1 MGRIFLG
8 MFMALCISCTAP
20 KERKE
25 SDLFTMHCSSCHTA
39 PEINDLP
46 REIWAA
52 EILPDMAARMGI
64 RTGGYNP
71 YKGLSFGEMDAVIKT
86 GIFPEKPG
94 MSIED
99 WELLKGYILAMAP
112 DTLAGAPARRTIR
125 EMQMFSTKA
134 VSLDSNGRS
143 TITFLDFNPER
154 KKLNAGDIS
163 GNLLEYDIQEKKM
176 ASMGRFGSAVVAY
189 SKVNDTSYVT
199 AIGNLRPSEIPGGR
213 IFYGP
218 DNRAAPFPEV
228 FHRPVHTLVHDL
240 NNNGRMELV
249 VSEFGDLTGRLSLM
263 VRGADDNYK
272 KQLLYNL
279 PGTIRVIAEDM
290 NSDGKDDL
298 VVLTAQGDEG
308 ITILYQGEDL
318 EFEASRVIRFS
329 PVYGS
334 SWFELFDYDDDGDKD
349 IVTVHGDN
357 ADKSFVVK
365 PYHGLRIHINQGN
378 NIFEESFFFPFNGAT
393 RVVARDFDQDG
404 DVDFGLLSTF
414 PDYQYKKGAS
424 FVYLENRDSR
434 KFEFIPYSS
443 AELNNGRWLLMDTG
457 DMDDDGDEDI
467 VLSAFSLSFTPVPPH
482 LEKLWKEKDVDI
494 MILENNLNPVENE
507 K

>member
-8 MFMALCISCTAP
+8 LFVGLCISCTAP
-20 KERKE
+20 KDQKE
-25 SDLFTMHCSSCHTA
+25 SGLFTMHCSGCHKA

-46 REIWAA
+46 REIWASR
-52 EILPDMAARMGI
+52 ILPDMAARMGI
-64 RTGGYNP
+64 RTGGFDP
-71 YKGLSFGEMDAVIKT
+71 YQGLSFSEMDAVIKT
-86 GIFPEKPG
+86 GIFPEKPAI
-94 MSIED
+94 SKED
-99 WELLKGYILAMAP
+99 WELLKGYILAIAP
-112 DTLAGAPARRTIR
+112 DSLSAAAARGPTG
-125 EMQMFSTKA
+125 EMQMFSTRP

-143 TITFLDFNPER
+143 TITYLNFNPER
-154 KKLNAGDIS
+154 KKLNAGDFS
-163 GNLLEYDIQEKKM
+163 GNLLEYNIQDKKM
-176 ASMGRFGSAVVAY
+176 GSMGRFGSAVVAY
-189 SKVNDTSYVT
+189 SIVNDTSYVT
-199 AIGNLRPSEIPGGR
+199 TIGNLRPSEIPGGR
-213 IFYGP
+213 IFTGP
-218 DNRAAPFPEV
+218 GNRAVPLPET
-228 FHRPVHTLVHDL
+228 FHRPVHTLVNDL

-249 VSEFGDLTGRLSLM
+249 VSEFGDLTGQLSLLT
-263 VRGADDNYK
+263 RGVDDTYK
-272 KQLLYNL
+272 KQVLLNL

-290 NSDGKDDL
+290 NNDGKTDL
-298 VVLTAQGDEG
+298 VAMTAQGDEG

-318 EFEASRVIRFS
+318 KFEADKAIRFS

-357 ADKSFVVK
+357 ADKSFVHK
-365 PYHGLRIHINQGN
+365 PYHGLRIHINQGS
-378 NIFEESFFFPFNGAT
+378 NIFQESFFFPFNGAT

-414 PDYQYKKGAS
+414 PDYRYKKGAS
-424 FVYLENRDSR
+424 FVYLENRDSG

-443 AELNNGRWLLMDTG
+443 AELNNGRWFLMDTG

-494 MILENNLNPVENE
+494 M
-507 K
+507 